1 MGEATSRASVP
12 IGEGDPKPY
21 QRALSPSF
29 ADSYASLHHA
39 AHKRTE
45 SLLDLL
51 QYFPY
56 IGKNYDP
63 PYEHAAPPLP
73 CRRAVVPKTH
83 CCLYYVVDEERR
95 MLYFLR
101 LGDTR
106 QDPNTPWTPQVNGEE
121 PPMNR

>member
-1 MGEATSRASVP
+1 MGTAASRTSVP
-12 IGEGDPKPY
+12 LDEDGPKPY
-21 QRALSPSF
+21 KRMLSPLF
-29 ADSYASLHHA
+29 VDGYASLHPA

-51 QYFPY
+51 QYFPH

-63 PYEHAAPPLP
+63 PYKHAAPPLP
-73 CRRAVVPKTH
+73 CRRAIVPKTH

-95 MLYFLR
+95 TLYFLQ

-106 QDPNTPWTPQVNGEE
+106 QDPSTPWALRFGNEGVDT
-121 PPMNR
+121 